1 MISDEGR
8 QELEELKGTL
18 GNVDEEISLVRG
30 KLEDHSDRFPEVPH
44 YQAITAEHMARPVEP
59 ETQGSLFQRAWGVLK
74 REEPIERDTL
84 REVKRLRR
92 DMGKLIRVKKRG
104 KAEARP

>member
-1 MISDEGR
+1 
-8 QELEELKGTL
+8 L
-18 GNVDEEISLVRG
+18 
-30 KLEDHSDRFPEVPH
+30 
-44 YQAITAEHMARPVEP
+44 TAPFEK
-59 ETQGSLFQRAWGVLK
+59 AWALLK

-84 REVKRLRR
+84 KEVKRLRR